1 MAEHRTNNIYSQWNL
16 ENTARILAQRFPGH
30 LIIVVKPSNMLLNTF
45 SIYSNFV
52 EFDEDGIPTLFTD
65 VGAVIHLS
73 KLYSNALK
81 HYCSQKLC
89 DTEDGSHVCSES
101 SNGDSGSS
109 HMISNEEDHPI
120 TIVGFS
126 KGCVPLN
133 QIMFEL
139 STANLPPE
147 AASFS
152 SKIKSVYWLD
162 AGHNGRK
169 DTWITNDFVLQKIV
183 STNIQLFIHV
193 TPYQVKDLNRPW
205 VGKEKKKFIQ
215 KLKSFHANFIETEHH
230 FDMPGSLDLH
240 FSILTE
246 F

>member
-1 MAEHRTNNIYSQWNL
+1 MLDGLTTIIRCPGNL
-16 ENTARILAQRFPGH
+16 CANILA
-30 LIIVVKPSNMLLNTF
+30 VF
-45 SIYSNFV
+45 S
-52 EFDEDGIPTLFTD
+52 
-65 VGAVIHLS
+65 
-73 KLYSNALK
+73 
-81 HYCSQKLC
+81 
-89 DTEDGSHVCSES
+89 
-101 SNGDSGSS
+101 
-109 HMISNEEDHPI
+109 
-120 TIVGFS
+120 
-126 KGCVPLN
+126 

-139 STANLPPE
+139 STANLPPD

-215 KLKSFHANFIETEHH
+215 KLKSFHANFK
-230 FDMPGSLDLH
+230 SLVIHVSFRPL
-240 FSILTE
+240 
-246 F
+246 